1 MFKYQ
6 EVHLQSL
13 YRESWTIFHPDLY
26 EIHVTGLLACVVPNM
41 ILLFCNRIFDAS
53 NKLTNFWLM
62 YKVRFAGGRVASELQ
77 LIDNLSPIKYLR
89 FKKKTF
95 NHTNPFR
102 LDTCFG
108 LRQFWARSGGRP
120 LPGGPRTCCLWR
132 TSAPPHW
139 PRTCSGPCW
148 PGTGLWGTRGERC
161 CDFAENTE
169 FLDERG

>member
-1 MFKYQ
+1 MIVIYENVTQLSIWFQAFNIQIKIVLMFKYQ

-89 FKKKTF
+89 FKKNF
-95 NHTNPFR
+95 QSHQSFSSR
-102 LDTCFG
+102 HL
-108 LRQFWARSGGRP
+108 FWAPSI
-120 LPGGPRTCCLWR
+120 LGPF
-132 TSAPPHW
+132 
-139 PRTCSGPCW
+139 
-148 PGTGLWGTRGERC
+148 WGTTTTRRSPYLLSVANIGPSSLTSHR
-161 CDFAENTE
+161 
-169 FLDERG
+169 